1 MKPLVISER
10 ALNYLASFSVA
21 SDWFVEP
28 IAVAEMPLLEVQEA
42 DVAVCLF
49 TPACVSSDRMLIIR
63 RGDDGLF
70 SSVPDLDRRSVFDRC
85 ARIAMRAFDEAVI
98 LNPRWIPF
106 HEGNRVSVFAYP
118 IGGYREQ
125 RLIAEVNPLGSHDV
139 YIFDFG
145 DSSSFRDL
153 GACTPDYETYRKA
166 SDAIRAA
173 IAGRR
178 SKSSDQIEGQFELA
192 QIEANPITKGFSYNE
207 WYPKQLSKDQL
218 RFVDHPLTGPI
229 RLKGAAGTG
238 KTLAMALKALKVK
251 YDADE
256 EDIVTRILFLTHSWA
271 MAEYVDRLIERM
283 DIHKESPSQIDVFP
297 LLYLASKRDYS
308 AIGREPLGIDSEE
321 GKKLALKEISL
332 VVDEFVSADW
342 IAYRSGCN
350 DGFVGQVEA
359 LPDSRERRLFCWDLL
374 IEFGCVIAAQG
385 MLTHSADRERYIR
398 FKRMRWMMPL
408 PGPTERATVFSLW
421 HGFMQHLKER
431 KWISSDQIVSDYL
444 NDLSTYY
451 WEAAR
456 IKEGYDVI
464 FVDEMH
470 LFNSQERL
478 IFHNLLAD
486 SEASP
491 VVIMALDPTQ
501 SPRETFTLVA
511 EGNDTRM
518 AGIYERAR
526 LPNPKKID
534 LVDVFRYTP
543 EIAVLIRSVHDVAP
557 ALDLSEDWSMPES
570 SSSNPPGAVP
580 SFKVLANK
588 EEIYKEAMRL
598 AVELSKEARK
608 RKGRVAILCMDS
620 ERLEEYVRAASA
632 QYQNEVIVIL
642 SRDDTERLRYAGRR
656 FILSAPE
663 YVAGLQFD
671 TVIIVDANAHQVP
684 DGQYRAY
691 KLRRFLSELYLGLS
705 RAEHRLVILASKDQ
719 GGLSKVLDG
728 ALGAKAL
735 VPYD

>member
-1 MKPLVISER
+1 MKPLAFSER
-10 ALNYLASFSVA
+10 ALSYLTSFSVGPEWFLDPA
-21 SDWFVEP
+21 S
-28 IAVAEMPLLEVQEA
+28 IADRPLLEVVEREGS
-42 DVAVCLF
+42 VSVF
-49 TPACVSSDRMLIIR
+49 TSACASTDRIMVIR
-63 RGDDGLF
+63 RSEGGLF
-70 SSVPDLDRRSVFDRC
+70 SSVPEDDRRSVFDRC
-85 ARIAMRAFDEAVI
+85 ARIAMRAFDPAVT
-98 LNPRWIPF
+98 LNPRWMPY

-118 IGGYREQ
+118 LGGDREQ
-125 RLIAEVNPLGSHDV
+125 RLIAEVSPLGSQDV
-139 YIFDFG
+139 YVFEFG
-145 DSSSFRDL
+145 SDPSFRDL
-153 GACTPDYETYRKA
+153 GACKPDYEIYLKA
-166 SDAIRAA
+166 SEDIKAA
-173 IAGRR
+173 IKSRR
-178 SKSSDQIEGQFELA
+178 SRGSDEIEGQIELA
-192 QIEANPITKGFSYNE
+192 EIEANPITKGFTFSE

-218 RFVDHPLTGPI
+218 RFVEHPLTGPI

-256 EDIVTRILFLTHSWA
+256 EDIVTKILFLTHSWA

-283 DIHKESPSQIDVFP
+283 DIHKESPSKIDVFP
-297 LLYLASKRDYS
+297 LLYLANKRDYS

-321 GKKLALKEISL
+321 GKKLALKEITSVL
-332 VVDEFVSADW
+332 EEFVAGDW
-342 IAYRSGCN
+342 IAYRSGCSPE
-350 DGFVGQVEA
+350 FVGQVEA
-359 LPDSRERRLFCWDLL
+359 PSGSDPRRLFCWDLL

-385 MLTHSADRERYIR
+385 LLTHATDRERYIR

-408 PGPTERATVFSLW
+408 GGPTERDAVFSLW
-421 HGFMQHLKER
+421 CSFMQHLKEK

-456 IKEGYDVI
+456 VNEGYDVI

-478 IFHNLLAD
+478 IFHNLLAN
-486 SEASP
+486 SETSP

-511 EGNDTRM
+511 EGSDARP

-543 EIAVLIRSVHDVAP
+543 EISALIRSVHAVAP
-557 ALDLSEDWSMPES
+557 ALDLFDDWSIPES
-570 SSSNPPGAVP
+570 TSSNPPGTVP
-580 SFKVLANK
+580 SFKVLSNK
-588 EEIYKEAMRL
+588 QEVYKEAMRL

-632 QYQNEVIVIL
+632 QYQSEVIVIS

-671 TVIIVDANAHQVP
+671 TVIVVDANAAQVP
-684 DGQYRAY
+684 EGQYKAY

-719 GGLSKVLDG
+719 GGLTKVLDG
-728 ALGAKAL
+728 AQATKAL